1 MNVYFTGI
9 KSNSK
14 TLKTMSRHDGF
25 KNWDVKFE
33 EESFDQVFDKSRLVY
48 LTSESDNVLTTMEE
62 GQIYVIGGLVDHNS
76 QKGLCF
82 KIAKD
87 LGINH
92 ARLPLSEHIEIKTRT
107 VLTINHGN
115 NLFSNIG

>member
-1 MNVYFTGI
+1 MNIYFTGI
-9 KSNSK
+9 NPNSRIH
-14 TLKTMSRHDGF
+14 KTMERHDGF

-33 EESFDQVFDKSRLVY
+33 EESFDKVFDKDRLVY
-48 LTSESDNVLTTMEE
+48 LTSESDNVLTSMEE
-62 GQIYVIGGLVDHNS
+62 NQVYVIGGLVDHNS

-87 LGINH
+87 LGIKH
-92 ARLPLSEHIEIKTRT
+92 ARLPLSENIEIKTRT

-115 NLFSNIG
+115 DG